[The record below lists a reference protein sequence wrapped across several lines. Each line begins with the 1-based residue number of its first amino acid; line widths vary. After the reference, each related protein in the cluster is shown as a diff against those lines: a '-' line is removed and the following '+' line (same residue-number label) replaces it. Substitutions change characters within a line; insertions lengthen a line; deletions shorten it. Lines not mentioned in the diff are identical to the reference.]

1 MVRMSKVGTKTVVGR
16 VQPLPDHIKKQIN
29 YVGKGEWRT
38 LTVEHTETPQ
48 ERFARRMRRKDHL
61 ASGVLDVFGN
71 HHKDCNH
78 EEKMV
83 IEKYTS
89 GGRTY
94 TTTDLCFGC
103 GSTLNV
109 EHRIPTFGGAPA
121 LNVEEIKIEGGYGK
135 FYPSQ
140 LTKKI
145 YRALLDLKEE
155 GQSNLPCM

>member
-1 MVRMSKVGTKTVVGR
+1 MSKVGTKTVVGR
-16 VQPLPDHIKKQIN
+16 VQPLPDHVKAQKILTLGGTWGVTTI
-29 YVGKGEWRT
+29 VGD
-38 LTVEHTETPQ
+38 TVETPQ

>member
-1 MVRMSKVGTKTVVGR
+1 MSKVGTKTVVGR
-16 VQPLPDHIKKQIN
+16 VQPLPNHIKAQQN
-29 YVGKGEWRT
+29 YVGSGTWGVTT
-38 LTVEHTETPQ
+38 LKVSPSAETAQ

-71 HHKDCNH
+71 HHKDCTH
-78 EEKMV
+78 EERMIV
-83 IEKYTS
+83 EEFTNS
-89 GGRTY
+89 R

-103 GSTLNV
+103 GSTLTV
-109 EHRIPTFGGAPA
+109 EHRIPTIAGAPL
-121 LNVEEIKIEGGYGK
+121 LNAEETITIEEGYGK

-155 GQSNLPCM
+155 GKSNLPCM

>member
-1 MVRMSKVGTKTVVGR
+1 MSKVGTKTVVGR

-29 YVGKGEWRT
+29 YTENQSMWEMRKISPT
-38 LTVEHTETPQ
+38 AETPQ
-48 ERFARRMRRKDHL
+48 ERFARRMRKKDHL

-155 GQSNLPCM
+155 GQNNLPCM